1 MWQGIGLG
9 LSICHSIV
17 EQHDGKIGVES
28 EVGRGTTIRVLLP
41 LASMEHSNAEHIGS
55 DLPALEPIEP
65 AEAGEESAPAS
76 PARRFLVIDD
86 EIEILNLVSVV
97 LAKMGA
103 VVVIL
108 QDPTR
113 LDSILNSTSNGAF
126 DAVLCDLKMPGQDG
140 LAVLRTLR
148 ERQPALARKFL
159 LMTGNLADADKA
171 QIELEA
177 VRILSKPF
185 TLVSLREMVGEIVSS
200 NS

>member
-1 MWQGIGLG
+1 
-9 LSICHSIV
+9 
-17 EQHDGKIGVES
+17 
-28 EVGRGTTIRVLLP
+28 
-41 LASMEHSNAEHIGS
+41 
-55 DLPALEPIEP
+55 
-65 AEAGEESAPAS
+65 
-76 PARRFLVIDD
+76 
-86 EIEILNLVSVV
+86 
-97 LAKMGA
+97 
-103 VVVIL
+103 VIL

-113 LDSILNSTSNGAF
+113 LDSILNSTSNQDPF

-171 QIELEA
+171 QIELEG

-185 TLVSLREMVGEIVSS
+185 TLVNLRTMIGEIVSS